1 MRRFTLSVVIT
12 AVFGLMA
19 FTMADAQAP
28 RPGGPGFEGPRGGF
42 GRGGWLALR
51 GVELTDDQREQI
63 KVLYEEERLSREG
76 PGTLMQLHRQLQAEV
91 FAEAPDAR
99 ALAALQQQIAQAE
112 AVRLGRQVALDQ
124 KIAQIL
130 TTEQRASIRER
141 LTQAPRP
148 HLGGR
153 GR

>member
-1 MRRFTLSVVIT
+1 
-12 AVFGLMA
+12 
-19 FTMADAQAP
+19 
-28 RPGGPGFEGPRGGF
+28 
-42 GRGGWLALR
+42 
-51 GVELTDDQREQI
+51 
-63 KVLYEEERLSREG
+63 
-76 PGTLMQLHRQLQAEV
+76 MQLHRQLQAEV

-141 LTQAPRP
+141 LTAPRP
-148 HLGGR
+148 RLGGR